1 MPAGRV
7 ISRGCGKFR
16 TGAGFGDAA
25 MSAFSLTP
33 TGWSDNESVWG
44 RIWRGEVGFD
54 FDDGQF
60 ILEIRPDRYETHTI
74 LKRNRRIITEV
85 EMAPRK
91 NIRREGESSTA
102 TLTPPPPQTAAAA
115 VPSKFIEARPV
126 ADTSSAAPTRQQIR
140 ERAYQIYLARNGG
153 PGDPTADWLQAE
165 RELIQESRQIAQ
177 RRVLS

>member
-1 MPAGRV
+1 
-7 ISRGCGKFR
+7 
-16 TGAGFGDAA
+16 
-25 MSAFSLTP
+25 
-33 TGWSDNESVWG
+33 
-44 RIWRGEVGFD
+44 
-54 FDDGQF
+54 
-60 ILEIRPDRYETHTI
+60 
-74 LKRNRRIITEV
+74 
-85 EMAPRK
+85 MAPRK

-126 ADTSSAAPTRQQIR
+126 ADIPPVAPTRQQIR

>member
-1 MPAGRV
+1 
-7 ISRGCGKFR
+7 
-16 TGAGFGDAA
+16 

-60 ILEIRPDRYETHTI
+60 ILEIQPDRYKTHTI
-74 LKRNRRIITEV
+74 LKRNRRITKEV
-85 EMAPRK
+85 VMAPRK

-102 TLTPPPPQTAAAA
+102 TLTPPPPQTTPAA

-126 ADTSSAAPTRQQIR
+126 ADIALAPPTRQQIR
-140 ERAYQIYLARNGG
+140 ERAYQIYLARNGA

-165 RELIQESRQIAQ
+165 RELIEEARQIAQ
-177 RRVLS
+177 RRIVS